1 MFKHKKGN
9 DLIVGSSYDFD
20 KKFSFISCMW
30 KSESIVMQEQWTLK
44 LGSGRTQDYT
54 GA

>member
-1 MFKHKKGN
+1 MILTKNSLLFPVCVGN
-9 DLIVGSSYDFD
+9 
-20 KKFSFISCMW
+20 
-30 KSESIVMQEQWTLK
+30 IVMQEQWTLK